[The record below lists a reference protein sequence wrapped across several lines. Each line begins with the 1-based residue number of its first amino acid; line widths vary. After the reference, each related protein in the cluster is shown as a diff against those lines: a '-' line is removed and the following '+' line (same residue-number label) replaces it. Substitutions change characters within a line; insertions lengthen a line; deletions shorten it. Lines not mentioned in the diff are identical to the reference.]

1 MSRQSRKQK
10 PRPVV
15 TDDLETNVSLLLSV
29 WEREWSFHDM
39 VISSILRISG
49 RVVITLDD
57 LVLVLTGVTQY
68 TSNLAVVPDDE
79 FSEIWVT
86 PSLTGSGETRT
97 LRVETEGGHFEATF
111 HNLRLIRPHDHAV
124 LIPSIDD

>member
-1 MSRQSRKQK
+1 M
-10 PRPVV
+10 V